1 VGWGDDDFSQFNEL
15 VNRWLQRD
23 GPSHRESCMSI
34 IDTEWRR
41 GGTVRVAMRVEGGDG
56 RIGLNQSAMRWLP
69 IVGLAGTTNSK
80 TIFHTRVAGPNA
92 RCLGLLRAR
101 YSSRET
107 EVGVIYHSGG
117 GGRCGIQYL
126 YRILMHIAATHSLS
140 AVMRREW
147 QTSM

>member
-1 VGWGDDDFSQFNEL
+1 VRVVCRSSIQSGDEAGRYETSRRFALGQ
-15 VNRWLQRD
+15 
-23 GPSHRESCMSI
+23 ESGFR
-34 IDTEWRR
+34 IDRC
-41 GGTVRVAMRVEGGDG
+41 VAMRVEGGDG

-126 YRILMHIAATHSLS
+126 YRNLMHIAATHSLS